1 MHFFPG
7 YYPHYGH
14 HAGFDWT
21 ELAALAAIAL
31 AIVTGWLAFSTRKLA
46 RSSTADQRAQWRPIL
61 TVDPEGHVDYDDATG
76 ELSFELRNVGRGP
89 AFAVRADLRS
99 GTEPIGASTP
109 GLGAT
114 ALAPGES
121 FRLHARVTDPSKN
134 IRGRAVNIEVTY
146 YDVTEFWHKSHLTMI
161 GRRPPDRLGDTSVP
175 LELEIAKVFFELT
188 NKRLLPV
195 TGSPRAHEEARLA
208 TEPPAKRLLRRIRSH
223 GDS

>member
-99 GTEPIGASTP
+99 GTEPIGRRHRGSV
-109 GLGAT
+109 
-114 ALAPGES
+114 
-121 FRLHARVTDPSKN
+121 RL
-134 IRGRAVNIEVTY
+134 
-146 YDVTEFWHKSHLTMI
+146 
-161 GRRPPDRLGDTSVP
+161 
-175 LELEIAKVFFELT
+175 
-188 NKRLLPV
+188 
-195 TGSPRAHEEARLA
+195 
-208 TEPPAKRLLRRIRSH
+208 RSH
-223 GDS
+223 PESPFDYTHASPTPARTFAGAQ